1 MSTSLYYYIMYVCVY
16 IILVWAIHLPF
27 RSGLLYN
34 GSIYCMAI
42 GGFFAAYAV
51 KTLGWPFPL
60 ALLAAVVLGAV
71 FGFFPALGFSRT
83 SGVVTA
89 IASSSLIFIVRSVI
103 QNLDFLGGAAG
114 LLALPKID
122 GLLYIGVGSV
132 VVLGILIFRLSNSR
146 LGRAFEAVG
155 TDEDMAES
163 LGINVRW
170 LKIAGLTISSC
181 LGAIAG
187 VLFAFT
193 SRAIQASSCT
203 FTMLLTCMSM
213 MYVGG
218 RYTMW
223 GALVSVPVLWGLPQ
237 WLPNSMADFNK
248 IIYGALMILVLA
260 TRPEGLVSRKMTRT
274 AGNFL
279 KKYLAPG
286 RIGDKYKNSET
297 GGTDK

>member
-1 MSTSLYYYIMYVCVY
+1 MSTSLYYYIMYVCIY
-16 IILVWAIHLPF
+16 IILVWAIYLPF

-51 KTLGWPFPL
+51 KILAWPFSL
-60 ALLAAVVLGAV
+60 ALLAAILLGAI
-71 FGFFPALGFSRT
+71 FGFLPALGFSRT

-89 IASSSLIFIVRSVI
+89 IASSSLIFIVKSVI
-103 QNLDFLGGAAG
+103 QNFDFLGGAAG
-114 LLALPKID
+114 MLALPKIP
-122 GLLYIGVGSV
+122 GLLYIAVAIVVILGV
-132 VVLGILIFRLSNSR
+132 LIFRLSNSR

-155 TDEDMAES
+155 TDEAMAES

-181 LGAIAG
+181 LGSIAG

-213 MYVGG
+213 MYIGG

-223 GALVSVPVLWGLPQ
+223 GALVSVPLLWGLPQ

-260 TRPEGLVSRKMTRT
+260 TRPEGIVSRKMTRT
-274 AGNFL
+274 IGNGL
-279 KKYLAPG
+279 KMVFSPSLK
-286 RIGDKYKNSET
+286 RR
-297 GGTDK
+297 